1 MSLYRNLFVWM
12 NCTSL
17 KHFTYED
24 IVGTWYIIPLTLFLG
39 FSRFIRSKPIPVRTY
54 FMEPSK
60 LSRTAGCLK
69 KKIKD
74 KCIYILY
81 LQVFYLRS
89 YFCWSFQLQHRYFFL
104 FTAPGVEDIFHQI
117 TVTWWQF
124 SSNSITLDYLQCQ
137 LTHLWDLIPTDDTR
151 CLESKIKKI
160 NLGHKHK

>member
-1 MSLYRNLFVWM
+1 MTTSYHNSMKESQGSSPCGKNCKKKGSAIIGKQTISIWTDIHVFVSLYRSLFVWI

-81 LQVFYLRS
+81 LQVFYLSS
-89 YFCWSFQLQHRYFFL
+89 YFCWSFS
-104 FTAPGVEDIFHQI
+104 T
-117 TVTWWQF
+117 TT
-124 SSNSITLDYLQCQ
+124 
-137 LTHLWDLIPTDDTR
+137 
-151 CLESKIKKI
+151 
-160 NLGHKHK
+160 

>member
-1 MSLYRNLFVWM
+1 MTTSYHNSMKGLQKKGSAIIGKQTISIWTDIHVFVSLYRNLFVWM

-89 YFCWSFQLQHRYFFL
+89 YFCWSFS
-104 FTAPGVEDIFHQI
+104 T
-117 TVTWWQF
+117 TT
-124 SSNSITLDYLQCQ
+124 
-137 LTHLWDLIPTDDTR
+137 
-151 CLESKIKKI
+151 
-160 NLGHKHK
+160 